1 VCLWQHK
8 YELSPVAAHCGLA
21 VRCVS
26 SSDFRFRLL
35 TAVKRVGL
43 LSEVIFGHH
52 IERNEF

>member
-1 VCLWQHK
+1 MCLWQHK

-43 LSEVIFGHH
+43 LSGVIFGHH